1 MMTIHLC
8 RFAAAAAV
16 LAGFLFAQAPS
27 GSQPHPKRV
36 LFIGASQ
43 GFQHDSISYAAGT
56 IWKLGHDSGL
66 WDTYIRT
73 DTQLI
78 TKKKLTANAK
88 NLDYFDAIYFYCTG
102 DLDLDAEQKAALLA
116 FVHDDG
122 KGLIGGHTVT
132 DCNQHWPEW
141 VDMVGGIF
149 INHPWHQ
156 KATLKVEDRSFPATA
171 HFGPKLEITDE
182 FYENKE
188 FSRDRVRVLMSL
200 DTSSVNMTLP
210 TIQRKDGDFAL
221 TWVRNYGKGRVFCSA
236 LGHEDQ
242 VYDRPDMQKMYL
254 EAVKWVLGMTNGD
267 ASPRPAPTVGV
278 PLMKLQ

>member
-1 MMTIHLC
+1 MKL
-8 RFAAAAAV
+8 FS
-16 LAGFLFAQAPS
+16 LFACLATGILPAQTPAAQTPAA
-27 GSQPHPKRV
+27 HPKRI
-36 LFIGASQ
+36 LFIGASN

-56 IWKLGHDSGL
+56 VWKLGVESGL
-66 WDTYIRT
+66 WETYIRT
-73 DTQLI
+73 DAQLL
-78 TKKKLTANAK
+78 TKKKLTGNAR
-88 NLDYFDAIYFYCTG
+88 NLDYFDAVYFYCTA
-102 DLDLDAEQKAALLA
+102 DLTLDAEQKAAILS
-116 FVHDDG
+116 FVKDDG

-156 KATLKVEDRSFPATA
+156 AATLNVEDRSFPATA
-171 HFGPKLEITDE
+171 HFPAKLQITDE

-200 DTSSVNMTLP
+200 DTSSVDMTKP
-210 TIQRKDGDFAL
+210 TIERKDGDFAL

-236 LGHEDQ
+236 LGHENQ

-254 EAVKWVLGMTNGD
+254 EGIKWALGLTNGD
-267 ASPRPAPTVGV
+267 ATPRPHPA
-278 PLMKLQ
+278 K

>member
-1 MMTIHLC
+1 MKTIY
-8 RFAAAAAV
+8 AAMLVGSAV
-16 LAGFLFAQAPS
+16 VAGFLCAQTPP
-27 GSQPHPKRV
+27 GSQAHPKRV
-36 LFIGASQ
+36 LFIGASK

-78 TKKKLTANAK
+78 TKKKLTVNAR
-88 NLDYFDAIYFYCTG
+88 NLDYFDAVYFYCSA
-102 DLDLDAEQKAALLA
+102 DLDLDAEQKASLLA

-122 KGLIGGHTVT
+122 KGFIGGHTVT

-156 KATLKVEDRSFPATA
+156 AATVNVEDRSFPATA
-171 HFGPKLEITDE
+171 HFGPKLQITDE

-200 DTSSVNMTLP
+200 DTTSVDMTKP
-210 TIQRKDGDFAL
+210 TIERKDGDFAL

-267 ASPRPAPTVGV
+267 ATPRQVGV
-278 PLMKLQ
+278 PLQKPR